1 MTRKVALLALLCF
14 GCSNGS
20 QGAVSFRWRILNQ
33 CTGETFDPANNAD
46 IATGACVSPGWRV
59 DIVRLYAQRL
69 DISANQLSFDFSC
82 DGREGTTP
90 FQIPAGEYSLSVAGL
105 RPGGPGIQEC
115 TEATTPPP
123 VVRSVK
129 DAEITNIDVIQLNVS
144 TCPYPCP

>member
-1 MTRKVALLALLCF
+1 MTRTLALLALVCM

-20 QGAVSFRWRILNQ
+20 QGAVSFRWRILDQ
-33 CTGETFDPANNAD
+33 CTGETFDPAEHAD
-46 IATGACVSPGWRV
+46 VATGACVDQGWRIDV
-59 DIVRLYAQRL
+59 VRLHAQRL
-69 DISANQLSFDFSC
+69 DAAADPLQFDFSC

-105 RPGGPGIQEC
+105 RPGSASIQEC
-115 TEATTPPP
+115 IEAITPPP

-144 TCPYPCP
+144 TCSTVCQ